1 MNNCI
6 YGKTIE
12 NMRNRMKLRIVTN
25 EKDFIKHASKPTF
38 MSHKIVDKYFVIIHE
53 KNNKIVLNKP
63 IYVGCTVLEISKL
76 AMYEFWYGLL
86 KKKCKNINL
95 FCEDYKK
102 VPRKMKDER
111 PAIDISEF
119 FGLKP
124 KW

>member
-1 MNNCI
+1 
-6 YGKTIE
+6 
-12 NMRNRMKLRIVTN
+12 MRNRMKLRIITN

-76 AMYEFWYGLL
+76 AMYEFWDGLL

-111 PAIDISEF
+111 PTIDISEF

-124 KW
+124 K